1 VDEVDDIAL
10 ALPPEVLLLL
20 QINKTK
26 KNQNVI
32 VKSSSKI
39 KRTNNNIRT
48 FILNLPISHVDA
60 VVIAC
65 KLITTSFQ

>member
-32 VKSSSKI
+32 FKSSSKI
-39 KRTNNNIRT
+39 KGTNNIKS
-48 FILNLPISHVDA
+48 FKLNLPISHVDA